1 MQDEGFCKFKKNY
14 LFSRYLFF
22 FIWKIRHACAARGKS
37 CRFFGIEL
45 IKIKPI
51 NSNVTVF
58 KNWKKWK
65 SLHPYIYEE
74 FILSSEPR
82 FLKNLAWGQEGGPAK
97 LAGAYCG
104 IFKDRYS
111 PQTKVIF
118 SLGPYPI
125 SFQGG
130 PRNEIK
136 NQVKNQVTVKIA
148 FDI

>member
-1 MQDEGFCKFKKNY
+1 MGRKNVQ
-14 LFSRYLFF
+14 
-22 FIWKIRHACAARGKS
+22 GKS
-37 CRFFGIEL
+37 LLERLTEQHKSYL
-45 IKIKPI
+45 
-51 NSNVTVF
+51 NAT
-58 KNWKKWK
+58 NWVK
-65 SLHPYIYEE
+65 
-74 FILSSEPR
+74 
-82 FLKNLAWGQEGGPAK
+82 FLEKLARGQEGGPQAK
-97 LAGAYCG
+97 LPGAYCW
-104 IFKDRYS
+104 IFTDRYS

>member
-1 MQDEGFCKFKKNY
+1 MTLQKF
-14 LFSRYLFF
+14 RR
-22 FIWKIRHACAARGKS
+22 IW
-37 CRFFGIEL
+37 
-45 IKIKPI
+45 
-51 NSNVTVF
+51 
-58 KNWKKWK
+58 
-65 SLHPYIYEE
+65 
-74 FILSSEPR
+74 EPR
-82 FLKNLAWGQEGGPAK
+82 YLKNLARGQEGGPQAK
-97 LAGAYCG
+97 LPGAYCW
-104 IFKDRYS
+104 IFTDRYS